1 MPRPASVTALGIVL
15 ILLAALLL
23 LSLMR
28 YIPGYFEIAALE
40 DAATRRSLLE
50 YLMERPEDTLLPPL
64 IGLASAIAA
73 VGVFRGRGWAGWLA
87 IAVGLAILAGGV
99 LLLFIAVSGLG
110 APGSFAVLIF
120 PPAILALLIGGFVVY
135 AALRNAA
142 YLHR

>member
-1 MPRPASVTALGIVL
+1 MPRPGSVTALGIVL
-15 ILLAALLL
+15 ILTAAVLL

-28 YIPGYFEIAALE
+28 YVPGYFEVAQLE
-40 DAATRRSLLE
+40 DVGTRRSLLE
-50 YLMERPEDTLLPPL
+50 YLLERPQDTLLPPL

-73 VGVFRGRGWAGWLA
+73 VGVFGGRRWARPLA
-87 IAVGLAILAGGV
+87 IAVGLTILAGGV
-99 LLLFIAVSGLG
+99 LLLLIAVSGLG